1 MSNANAYCLLLSIAF
16 SLTLLLEYICRKP
29 LNLNFVAGKYD
40 IIVSISIILTGIV
53 ISLLQ
58 LIPPQDSNLAGGLS
72 GFVFNFDFNH
82 LTKSLVTLWNSYIIV
97 VLAGDSEQVSLVLF
111 SILSILFF
119 IFFSISFI
127 VRPIILFLYTLGTI
141 EILVFTYV
149 KFLGGPRHYGHLYIL
164 LIACFW
170 LSSYYNAL
178 LLKFSLSKLTFLSQA
193 IINCTSR
200 VLKLTKSYH
209 NLAIMVILY
218 CQMIGGI
225 FAFTRDIII
234 PFSSSKEASAYIQE
248 QYQDKLKDLFIVGSR
263 DYAISPISGYIN
275 RQIYYPE
282 ISNMGSFVLFTNQR
296 KEVNHTEVL
305 SQMNEICQKQSNPVL
320 LILNRPLETKHSNL
334 NIDFIQQFT
343 KGFIYDERYYL
354 YSVTK
359 RIFGVPPIPPIL
371 SHP

>member
-82 LTKSLVTLWNSYIIV
+82 LTKSLVRLWNGYIIV
-97 VLAGDSEQVSLVLF
+97 VLADDSEQVSLVLF

-193 IINCTSR
+193 IINCTSQ

-218 CQMIGGI
+218 CQMVGGI

-248 QYQDKLKDLFIVGSR
+248 QYQDKLKDLFIIGSR
-263 DYAISPISGYIN
+263 DYAISPISAYIN

-282 ISNMGSFVLFTNQR
+282 ISNMGSFVLFTNHR

-305 SQMNEICQKQSNPVL
+305 SQVNEICQKQSNPVL
-320 LILNRPLETKHSNL
+320 LILNRPLETNHSNL

-343 KGFIYDERYYL
+343 KGFNYDERYYL

-359 RIFGVPPIPPIL
+359 HIFGVPPML
-371 SHP
+371 SYP